1 MGEDLSAAESPD
13 RRRRSLLT
21 KRLPIILTIVVA
33 LSVMWLIGLWFHSTP
48 EARVTCD
55 AQYNALLRQAK
66 TDLINGNRMAAINS
80 LVAAKNKLRDCE
92 TPTAKDVAP
101 MWPN

>member
-1 MGEDLSAAESPD
+1 MAEELSAAESPD
-13 RRRRSLLT
+13 PRRRSLLA

-33 LSVMWLIGLWFHSTP
+33 LSMIWLIGFWFYSTP

-55 AQYNALLRQAK
+55 AQYNALLNQAK
-66 TDLINGNRMAAINS
+66 TDLVNGDRTAAINS
-80 LVAAKNKLRDCE
+80 LVAARNKLRDCE
-92 TPTAKDVAP
+92 TPTAKEVAP